1 MKKAHLWLP
10 NCLFATLL
18 CLALLAVGCAGADEQ
33 VTSSSVPV
41 ESISQS
47 ESPEADAPEVPATT
61 PPVSEVTE
69 IVCAGQVVPVATATV
84 ASVIPPPPVEG
95 DDNEP
100 GDFVPDPDVDESLFP
115 TPTPEP
121 TPEPAPVAT
130 RLDGG
135 FGAAGAVPAP
145 ADLEPGTSWVR
156 IGDTDHVGT
165 GVYFDEG
172 PGLVRVSIGQGS
184 RVIEFNLEVDEVGV
198 PSPIRVGSTQP
209 STVYGGDAVAKEFE
223 VADGPG
229 ANEVVLTWK
238 GDVAAGLPAQE
249 QAGSDI
255 WVAGTFDISV
265 CEFQSPI
272 GHRMTGSFNLKSW

>member
-1 MKKAHLWLP
+1 MNKAPLCLP
-10 NCLFATLL
+10 NCLFAGFL

-33 VTSSSVPV
+33 VTSSSVSV
-41 ESISQS
+41 ESVSQS

-69 IVCAGQVVPVATATV
+69 LVCAGQVIPRVATATP
-84 ASVIPPPPVEG
+84 VIPPPPVEG
-95 DDNEP
+95 DDDEP
-100 GDFVPDPDVDESLFP
+100 GEFVPDPDVDESLFP

-135 FGAAGAVPAP
+135 FAPNGAVPAP
-145 ADLEPGTSWVR
+145 ADLEPGTAWVR

-172 PGLVRVSIGQGS
+172 PGWVRVSVGQGS
-184 RVIEFNLEVDEVGV
+184 KVIEFNLEVDEVGV
-198 PSPIRVGSTQP
+198 PSPLRVGSMQP
-209 STVYGGDAVAKEFE
+209 STVYGGDAVAEEFV

-238 GDVAAGLPAQE
+238 GDVAAGQPAQE
-249 QAGSDI
+249 QAGSDS